1 MIFKLK
7 ADEQIKI
14 CYNIGNVIRK
24 ELMAMQET
32 VFEKS
37 NKAVDLAVA
46 IAIAGQFNRKVVDYI
61 DVTDKNEIQK
71 MFRKDKK

>member
-1 MIFKLK
+1 MICKLK
-7 ADEQIKI
+7 PDGQIEI

-37 NKAVDLAVA
+37 NKVVDLAVA